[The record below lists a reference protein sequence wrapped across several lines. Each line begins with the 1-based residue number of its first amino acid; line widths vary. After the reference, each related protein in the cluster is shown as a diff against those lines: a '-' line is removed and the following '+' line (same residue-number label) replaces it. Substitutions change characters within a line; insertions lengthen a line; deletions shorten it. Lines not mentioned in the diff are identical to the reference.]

1 MIMNLVSFNDREGTV
16 TLLGN
21 TATLP
26 VCEAQKT
33 DRLLCVKPVIGSTNR
48 TKAMLDYEL
57 LECSFDDQH
66 HEDGQIASW
75 CFKLDMFISVP
86 LKW

>member
-1 MIMNLVSFNDREGTV
+1 MITNLVSLNDREGTV
-16 TLLGN
+16 TLLRN
-21 TATLP
+21 TAALR
-26 VCEAQKT
+26 VCEV
-33 DRLLCVKPVIGSTNR
+33 LSMKPVIGSTNR

-57 LECSFDDQH
+57 LDCSFNDHH

>member
-1 MIMNLVSFNDREGTV
+1 
-16 TLLGN
+16 
-21 TATLP
+21 
-26 VCEAQKT
+26 
-33 DRLLCVKPVIGSTNR
+33 
-48 TKAMLDYEL
+48 MLDYEL
-57 LECSFDDQH
+57 LDCSFNDHH